1 MIIQQHDLLLHVE
14 PENTHTH
21 THGVYHFV
29 VVCCSSETILRVG
42 EGCSR
47 TRTRPLPGDCS
58 DWCEHQSTRR
68 FCSTLSCLS
77 RNTPASSTKPP
88 LPHTLSK
95 LHLPAL
101 VSTHPPSLP
110 HPLRPGLG
118 EGLSSSSLLST
129 AVTRGLLQMIPLW

>member
-1 MIIQQHDLLLHVE
+1 MISCYMLSQK
-14 PENTHTH
+14 THTH

-77 RNTPASSTKPP
+77 RNTAASSTKPP